1 MSNLPRVPPASVDY
15 SKLLP
20 LGVKAQ
26 SKMRK
31 FQPNNGSV
39 FNATSNIIRIPL
51 NTTGFLDAQH
61 SALSFTCTF
70 TKSSFG
76 AITCS

>member
-31 FQPNNGSV
+31 FQPNNGS
-39 FNATSNIIRIPL
+39 
-51 NTTGFLDAQH
+51 
-61 SALSFTCTF
+61 
-70 TKSSFG
+70 SSSIYTAPG
-76 AITCS
+76 TLLPTEVIKMTL